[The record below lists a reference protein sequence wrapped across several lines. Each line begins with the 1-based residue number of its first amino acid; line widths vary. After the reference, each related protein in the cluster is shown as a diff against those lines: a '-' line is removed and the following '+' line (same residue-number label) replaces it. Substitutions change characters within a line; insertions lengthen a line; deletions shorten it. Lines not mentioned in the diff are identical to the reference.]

1 MSDKTVKI
9 PEVELKAKDAMEAQR
24 RLRALQKLNS
34 NLTAEQLEKVAN
46 ASADPIKKVIALRHL

>member
-24 RLRALQKLNS
+24 RLRAVQRINS
-34 NLTAEQLEKVAN
+34 SLTVEQLEKVAN
-46 ASADPIKKVIALRHL
+46 ASADPIKKAVALRHL